1 MKDLRNLRYFLGMKV
16 TRNKTG
22 ISVSQIKCVI
32 DLLKETG
39 VLMCEPID
47 TPMDPNVKL
56 SELHVEVWWIKEDT
70 NVRWES

>member
-1 MKDLRNLRYFLGMKV
+1 MKV

-56 SELHVEVWWIKEDT
+56 SETTCGSLVDKG
-70 NVRWES
+70 RYQR